1 METIL
6 SLVSAGASVLL
17 GIFAWSLTRNV
28 RAADKTQEETNARA
42 SALETRVRILETE
55 TIQALRLD
63 VDTKLDGIKTILAA
77 MASDLAVL
85 KDREQNARAADRQQT
100 RRRRS

>member
-1 METIL
+1 M
-6 SLVSAGASVLL
+6 L